1 MRILPQRLP
10 ATRQQESGS
19 DAAVI
24 LLLSYSILA
33 FLVFLFCFNFP
44 PARSH
49 LPSFLCPTSS
59 LTLPT
64 SPPLYFSLRAGVRS
78 GRATRPPAPQS
89 HWLLY
94 ALFDSVSFCNTCSL
108 SFTPRLQRSWII
120 TVSYKKRRECRG
132 WSPSYRPS
140 RCRRRCRT
148 VMSILPTVRPKP
160 FSSHPFILP
169 EGRAASSSFALEWVG
184 NGQNAEGGL
193 DGSFSLSRWCCSS

>member
-1 MRILPQRLP
+1 MRILLQRLA
-10 ATRQQESGS
+10 ATRQQESRS

-44 PARSH
+44 PASSH

-120 TVSYKKRRECRG
+120 TVSYEKRRECRG
-132 WSPSYRPS
+132 DRLLIDIVVVVAAAERLCQSYQRSGQSPFLPIPS
-140 RCRRRCRT
+140 SCPRGEQ
-148 VMSILPTVRPKP
+148 PH
-160 FSSHPFILP
+160 HP
-169 EGRAASSSFALEWVG
+169 
-184 NGQNAEGGL
+184 
-193 DGSFSLSRWCCSS
+193 SLSSELAMAKTQKED